1 MPFDG
6 LQLGNYR
13 LLRLIGSGGM
23 GEVYVAED
31 VRTPR
36 QIAVKIAR
44 IDAQSFGQTE
54 TSSDIIRLFHREMQV
69 IIALDHPNILPLI
82 DFGEVEYQQQSK
94 LLYIVMP
101 YRSEGSLS
109 NWLAHQNISG
119 PLPLKD
125 VTIFLLQAADALQH
139 AHEHQI
145 VHQDVKLANFLV
157 REHQTPSRHP
167 DLLLTDFGI
176 ASITS
181 STSMQSLHFR
191 GTPSAM
197 PPEQWEGKPVP
208 ASDQYALAIMTYQ
221 LLTGRPPFI
230 GGPEQ
235 VMMQH
240 FTKQP
245 EPPSQHNPLLT
256 SGIDDVLLRALAKS
270 PEQRYPSILAFA
282 QAFQQQINEPAS
294 ISLVPALTSEETP
307 TALQTSPTATE
318 TVLGITQTPEQAT
331 PPLQTTIHP
340 LAKQVSPARK
350 LRTRAFLLALVAL
363 LLLIP
368 IGVIAAGQLHQGQM
382 QSERATAEAVK
393 NSNLAHQQAT
403 SRVATATALA
413 PASAATQAAIR
424 TTATAASTTARIAA
438 TEQTTPYN
446 TPTPTPTVQAVV
458 QITPTPTIQPT
469 VDVSATATAACFD
482 QASSLGPYTFSPA
495 VYLLPSKT
503 PWFSTSSGCKNISV
517 NFSQLTAPVQIQV
530 CFTDKDCKAWV
541 SINNTNQWYVLATN
555 PAAQTA
561 YRFGINATKQTTI
574 QFAVAA

>member
-44 IDAQSFGQTE
+44 IDSQVFGQTE

-109 NWLAHQNISG
+109 NWLAHQNVSG

-125 VTIFLLQAADALQH
+125 ATIFLLQAADALQH
-139 AHEHQI
+139 AHDHQI

-157 REHQTPSRHP
+157 REHHTHSRHP

-176 ASITS
+176 ASIVS
-181 STSMQSLHFR
+181 STSMHSLHFR

-221 LLTGRPPFI
+221 LLTGHPPFV

-235 VMMQH
+235 VMLQH

-256 SGIDDVLLRALAKS
+256 PGIDDVLLRALAKS

-282 QAFQQQINEPAS
+282 QAFQQQTTEPDK
-294 ISLVPALTSEETP
+294 ISLIPAFTSEETP
-307 TALQTSPTATE
+307 ITQQTTPTPVETAPPIA
-318 TVLGITQTPEQAT
+318 QTPEQAA
-331 PPLQTTIHP
+331 TIHP
-340 LAKQVSPARK
+340 LAKQAPPAHK
-350 LRTRAFLLALVAL
+350 LRIRAFLLALVAL

-503 PWFSTSSGCKNISV
+503 PWFSTSSRCKNISV

-555 PAAQTA
+555 PAAQTS